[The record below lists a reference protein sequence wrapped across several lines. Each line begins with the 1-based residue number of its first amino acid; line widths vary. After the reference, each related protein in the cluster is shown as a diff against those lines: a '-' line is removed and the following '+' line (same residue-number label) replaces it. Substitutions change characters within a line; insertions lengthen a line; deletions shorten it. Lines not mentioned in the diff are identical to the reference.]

1 MTFAMVFPGQ
11 GSQSLG
17 MQAMLAE
24 AFPAVR
30 ETYAEASEVLGYDL
44 WKLVQ
49 EGPQEELDK
58 TVVTQPAMLTAGVAT
73 SRCWA
78 AAGGPTPGWLAGHSL
93 GEYSALVWAEAV
105 SFGDAL
111 ALVRQRAA
119 LMQEA
124 VPAGE
129 GAMAAILGLDDETV
143 VRVCEQAAEGQV
155 VTAVNFNSPGQVV
168 VAGQRDAVSRAVE
181 RAKQAGARRALMLRV
196 SVPSHSP
203 LMQPA
208 ADALAERL
216 AATEFAEVRIPVLN
230 SVDVEQYLEP
240 EQIRAGLRRQVFN
253 PVRWTDTVRCLRA
266 NGVDTI
272 IECGPGKVL
281 AGLIRRIDRSA
292 ATICIDDAA
301 TLEQALAM
309 CGRPTP

>member
-1 MTFAMVFPGQ
+1 MTLAMVFPGQ

-17 MQAMLAE
+17 MQAALAE
-24 AFPAVR
+24 AWPVVR

-44 WKLVQ
+44 WQLVQ
-49 EGPQEELDK
+49 EGPQEELDR

-78 AAGGPTPGWLAGHSL
+78 AAGGPQPAWLAGHSL
-93 GEYSALVWAEAV
+93 GEYSALVWAGAV
-105 SFGDAL
+105 SFADAL
-111 ALVRQRAA
+111 GLVRKRAT

-124 VPAGE
+124 VPAGK
-129 GAMAAILGLDDETV
+129 GAMAAILGMDDAAVIE
-143 VRVCEQAAEGQV
+143 VCKQAAEGAV

-168 VAGQRDAVSRAVE
+168 VAGEREAVARAVE
-181 RAKQAGARRALMLRV
+181 KAKAAGAKRALMLRV

-208 ADALAERL
+208 ADALAEHL
-216 AATEFAEVRIPVLN
+216 AATDFAEVRIPVLN
-230 SVDVEQYLEP
+230 SVDVEQYVDP

-253 PVRWTDTVRCLRA
+253 PVRWTDTVRRLRA
-266 NGVDTI
+266 NGVKTI

-281 AGLIRRIDRSA
+281 AGLVRRIDRT
-292 ATICIDDAA
+292 ATTLCIDEPAA
-301 TLEQALAM
+301 LGKALEL
-309 CGRPTP
+309 CGVTDQ